1 MHRPNRETPAD
12 AYTAT
17 NDPRHADGSFPGHRL
32 GSIQISCRHLGQHDL
47 GVNPNLIASFSPPE
61 ACFFALPVRSPPGHR
76 SLLRPGL
83 GRAEYLGAAYRL
95 SDTRRHPPMTL
106 VARLEG

>member
-12 AYTAT
+12 AYTAI

-32 GSIQISCRHLGQHDL
+32 GSIQISCRHLGRHDL

-61 ACFFALPVRSPPGHR
+61 ACFLRCPCAALWATGVFSGQAWGERNIWEALTGSATLRDTHR
-76 SLLRPGL
+76 
-83 GRAEYLGAAYRL
+83 
-95 SDTRRHPPMTL
+95 
-106 VARLEG
+106 